1 MFDEEH
7 ESFEILIFLIAFIS
21 IFALISVVERCNKIE
36 RPQESEIKEP
46 PESGP
51 YK

>member
-7 ESFEILIFLIAFIS
+7 ESFEILMFLIMFVAA
-21 IFALISVVERCNKIE
+21 FALISVVETCSKVRQP
-36 RPQESEIKEP
+36 RESEIKEA